1 MCCGSDDGPVKV
13 CVCVVAV
20 MMVLSR
26 CVCVCVVAVLTVLEI
41 KQDQLIPKVS
51 FF

>member
-1 MCCGSDDGPVKV
+1 MCCGGDDGTVKV
-13 CVCVVAV
+13 
-20 MMVLSR
+20 